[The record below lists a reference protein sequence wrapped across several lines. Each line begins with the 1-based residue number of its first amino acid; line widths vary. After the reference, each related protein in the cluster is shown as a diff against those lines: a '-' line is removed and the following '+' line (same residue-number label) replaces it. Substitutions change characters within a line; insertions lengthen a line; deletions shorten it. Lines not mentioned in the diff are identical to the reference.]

1 MMELT
6 KSTPKSMVLMPNRNM
21 KKTGETILWY
31 GVLTLIAVFTIF
43 PFLWVFFTSF
53 KGPSDAIV
61 SVPPQLLPKDPTL
74 DNYIRVWNQLPI
86 PSFFLNSIIVSVST
100 VILNLL
106 FCSLAAY
113 PLGKMKFKGRDLI
126 FFLLLATF
134 VVPPQLTSIPSYV
147 LAVKVFKY
155 YDSIFALIFP
165 SLATVFNIFMLRQAF
180 KSVPNDLI
188 EAGKMD
194 GASELRVWWS
204 ILLPVIR
211 PSLATAAIFT
221 FVNQWNDF
229 FWPSLMLH
237 TRSHM
242 TLQVGLVAM
251 QGMMTSDSRGMAAGV
266 TMTVIPIMIF
276 FVLLQRHFVR
286 GLGGAVKG

>member
-1 MMELT
+1 METTL
-6 KSTPKSMVLMPNRNM
+6 SIPRRLSW
-21 KKTGETILWY
+21 KKTRETIFWY
-31 GVLTLIAVFTIF
+31 VVLLLIAALTIF

-53 KGPSDAIV
+53 KGPADAIV
-61 SVPPQLLPKDPTL
+61 SVPPQLIPKDPTL

-86 PSFFLNSIIVSVST
+86 PNFFMNSIIVSLST
-100 VILNLL
+100 VVLNLL

-113 PLGKMKFKGRDLI
+113 PLGKMNFKGRDLI

-134 VVPPQLTSIPSYV
+134 VIPPQLTSIPSYV
-147 LAVKVFKY
+147 LAVNVFKY
-155 YDSIFALIFP
+155 YDSILALIFP
-165 SLATVFNIFMLRQAF
+165 NLATVFNIFLLRQAF
-180 KSVPNDLI
+180 KTVPNDLI

-194 GASELRVWWS
+194 GASDLRIWWS

-266 TMTVIPIMIF
+266 TMTVIPIIIF